1 MPGGVRVERLLAF
14 DLLLLCWNDATGRVR
29 TSCSFGMATGI
40 GGALLLDGVL
50 AGVVTVEDGRVQAT
64 GVRADDPLV
73 DEVIDEASGRRRAPK
88 AKALVGRLGSGRR
101 VKALRARMVREGWLE
116 ERRERVLGV
125 IPVTRRPPAD
135 PAAAEAL
142 RERIRGLLTGG
153 LAPEDAEE
161 REVVLA
167 SLAGAVA
174 LEALVP
180 RGQRREARRRA
191 EQFRDG
197 AGVSEAVSAA
207 VQEAQIAVIGAVA
220 GAAAAGGASG

>member
-1 MPGGVRVERLLAF
+1 MERLLAF

-29 TSCSFGMATGI
+29 TSCSFGMPTGI

-50 AGVVTVEDGRVQAT
+50 AGVVTVEDGRVHAT
-64 GVRADDPLV
+64 GGRADDLLV
-73 DEVIDEASGRRRAPK
+73 DEVVGEATGRRRPPK

-101 VKALRARMVREGWLE
+101 VKALRARMVREGLLE

-125 IPVTRRPPAD
+125 VPVTRRPPAV

-142 RERIRGLLTGG
+142 RDRVRGLLTGA
-153 LAPEDAEE
+153 LAPEEGGE
-161 REVVLA
+161 REIVLA

-191 EQFRDG
+191 EEFRDG
-197 AGVSEAVSAA
+197 TGVSEAVSAA
-207 VQEAQIAVIGAVA
+207 VQEAQAAVLAAVA